1 MNKDPYRDQAD
12 KLKQKIER
20 VQEEPP
26 APKKR
31 EPLPPRSELH
41 HEKKKKNKVK
51 LKYPLISLLLLFFI
65 LMPLTVFSIYSY
77 FDSRN
82 EPLVVMSEENNE
94 VEEVQYDRNG
104 EEEDTVTSE
113 ENAEAERTKEGTEEP
128 VSGEDA
134 DIDQS
139 EHKEVNNAEETK
151 LPAAKAAEV
160 EKTEKEEKNPEPAD
174 SKPVQ
179 DSSLEIIHHT
189 VQPQETIF
197 RIAMKYYHSQDGIE
211 KIKNAN
217 NLPTNEIQSG
227 QILKIPLSN

>member
-1 MNKDPYRDQAD
+1 MNKDPFRDQAD

-20 VQEEPP
+20 VQEETI
-26 APKKR
+26 PKKR

-41 HEKKKKNKVK
+41 REKKKKNKVK

-82 EPLVVMSEENNE
+82 EPLVVLSEENNE
-94 VEEVQYDRNG
+94 VEEVQYDRTD
-104 EEEDTVTSE
+104 EEEDSGVISE
-113 ENAEAERTKEGTEEP
+113 ENPEAELSDEDETKVPEKSQDS
-128 VSGEDA
+128 VNDA
-134 DIDQS
+134 
-139 EHKEVNNAEETK
+139 EVTKDEKK

-160 EKTEKEEKNPEPAD
+160 KEPEKEEPAPEASDSVPTQETNP
-174 SKPVQ
+174 Q
-179 DSSLEIIHHT
+179 IIYHT

-211 KIKNAN
+211 KIKQAN
-217 NLPTNEIQSG
+217 NLPSNEIQSG
-227 QILKIPLSN
+227 QVLKILMSE

>member
-1 MNKDPYRDQAD
+1 MNKDPFRDQAD

-20 VQEEPP
+20 VQEETK
-26 APKKR
+26 PKKR

-41 HEKKKKNKVK
+41 REKKKKNKVK

-82 EPLVVMSEENNE
+82 EPLVVLSEENNE
-94 VEEVQYDRNG
+94 VEEVQYERTD
-104 EEEDTVTSE
+104 EEEDSGVVSE
-113 ENAEAERTKEGTEEP
+113 ENPEAELHD
-128 VSGEDA
+128 EDETVPEKS
-134 DIDQS
+134 QES
-139 EHKEVNNAEETK
+139 VNDAERNKDEKK

-160 EKTEKEEKNPEPAD
+160 KEPEREEPAPEESD
-174 SKPVQ
+174 SVPPQ
-179 DSSLEIIHHT
+179 ETNPQIIYHT

-211 KIKNAN
+211 KIKQAN
-217 NLPTNEIQSG
+217 NLPSNEIQSG
-227 QILKIPLSN
+227 QVLKILISE

>member
-1 MNKDPYRDQAD
+1 MNKDPFRDQAD

-20 VQEEPP
+20 VQEETI
-26 APKKR
+26 PKKR

-41 HEKKKKNKVK
+41 REKKKKNKVK

-82 EPLVVMSEENNE
+82 EPLVVLSEENNE
-94 VEEVQYDRNG
+94 VEEVQYDRTD
-104 EEEDTVTSE
+104 EEEDSGVVSE
-113 ENAEAERTKEGTEEP
+113 ENPEAELPDENETTVPEKSQESVNDAEGTKEE
-128 VSGEDA
+128 
-134 DIDQS
+134 
-139 EHKEVNNAEETK
+139 KK

-160 EKTEKEEKNPEPAD
+160 KEPEKEESAPEESD
-174 SKPVQ
+174 SAPTQ
-179 DSSLEIIHHT
+179 ETDPQIIYHT

-211 KIKNAN
+211 KIKQAN
-217 NLPTNEIQSG
+217 NLPSNEIQSG
-227 QILKIPLSN
+227 QVLKIPMSE